1 MGKGEKWFGRL
12 VWIGILLNLSFAL
25 PAMFAP
31 DMLLAGLDLPPEASM
46 LWLQNVGML
55 LLSLCIFYSPSA
67 IAPSRHPTHTKF
79 VVLSRL
85 IASVFWF
92 ILLRQAGAPEVIRP
106 LWLTDLTLGV
116 LLAILLNFALLPE
129 DRASLHGARHLD
141 GRERPAELVAAA
153 LADQHPG
160 LHERPHALLEEEG
173 IALGPLDE
181 EALERA
187 QVGAA
192 SEQ

>member
-1 MGKGEKWFGRL
+1 MQVGEAAAQGVLGQIGDGRQQREGHILADDRGRL
-12 VWIGILLNLSFAL
+12 EQ
-25 PAMFAP
+25 P
-31 DMLLAGLDLPPEASM
+31 
-46 LWLQNVGML
+46 L
-55 LLSLCIFYSPSA
+55 LLRREA
-67 IAPSRHPTHTKF
+67 VDAG
-79 VVLSRL
+79 
-85 IASVFWF
+85 
-92 ILLRQAGAPEVIRP
+92 RQNR
-106 LWLTDLTLGV
+106 
-116 LLAILLNFALLPE
+116 
-129 DRASLHGARHLD
+129 LHGARHRD

-160 LHERPHALLEEEG
+160 LHECPHALLEEEG